1 MKKVPPS
8 RFSPPHQTGLNLI
21 PLIPLLACI
30 YPLTSTSLQTPLLS
44 CKRPMDLTEITE
56 SCHVKDWK
64 MGKQIG
70 AEGEREREEKT
81 HPSQKILAEIQ
92 RQKSF
97 PHFVAD
103 NRQQE
108 ERGRPVPTAQSFKT
122 NETLC
127 VSHVGRAQPRP
138 VTCTTASTVSLPLAP
153 APCETELGHLSFSF
167 ALPPTQALLESEC
180 F

>member
-8 RFSPPHQTGLNLI
+8 RFSPPLQTGLNLI

-30 YPLTSTSLQTPLLS
+30 YPLTSTSLQTPPLS
-44 CKRPMDLTEITE
+44 CKCPMDLTKITE
-56 SCHVKDWK
+56 SCHVKDWN

-70 AEGEREREEKT
+70 TERKRGEN
-81 HPSQKILAEIQ
+81 SQKILAEIQ

-108 ERGRPVPTAQSFKT
+108 ERGRPVPTVESFKT

-127 VSHVGRAQPRP
+127 VSHVGLAQPRP

-153 APCETELGHLSFSF
+153 VLCETELGHLSFSF